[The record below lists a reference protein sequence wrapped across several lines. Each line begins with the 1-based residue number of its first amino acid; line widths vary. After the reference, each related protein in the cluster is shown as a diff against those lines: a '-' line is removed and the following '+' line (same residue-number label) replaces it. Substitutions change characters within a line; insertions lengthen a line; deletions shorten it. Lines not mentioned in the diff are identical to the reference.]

1 MESQEWCWSIA
12 GSVLIWRD
20 LTELT
25 LAIFKADLAAV
36 GLAKAVVRFNDDLI
50 DLDNMVMNYQ
60 SGIKKSLVLIGKI
73 HLFNN
78 NKRKNLMEFQCFFCC
93 VVFWLGLTVWVF
105 ERNYY
110 FKEIMLTLNALVPR
124 NRSN

>member
-1 MESQEWCWSIA
+1 MVLVYSWKCFNME
-12 GSVLIWRD
+12 D

-60 SGIKKSLVLIGKI
+60 SGIKSLVLIGKI

-78 NKRKNLMEFQCFFCC
+78 NKRKNSDG
-93 VVFWLGLTVWVF
+93 VS
-105 ERNYY
+105 
-110 FKEIMLTLNALVPR
+110 MLFLLCRFLAWFNGVGI
-124 NRSN
+124 

>member
-1 MESQEWCWSIA
+1 MF
-12 GSVLIWRD
+12 LIWRD

-78 NKRKNLMEFQCFFCC
+78 NKRKKILMEFQCFFCC
-93 VVFWLGLTVWVF
+93 VVFFWLGLTVWVF

>member
-1 MESQEWCWSIA
+1 MF
-12 GSVLIWRD
+12 LIWRD
-20 LTELT
+20 LTELA

-73 HLFNN
+73 HLFSN
-78 NKRKNLMEFQCFFCC
+78 NKRKKILMEFQCFFCC
-93 VVFWLGLTVWVF
+93 VVFFLAWFNGVG
-105 ERNYY
+105 
-110 FKEIMLTLNALVPR
+110 I
-124 NRSN
+124 